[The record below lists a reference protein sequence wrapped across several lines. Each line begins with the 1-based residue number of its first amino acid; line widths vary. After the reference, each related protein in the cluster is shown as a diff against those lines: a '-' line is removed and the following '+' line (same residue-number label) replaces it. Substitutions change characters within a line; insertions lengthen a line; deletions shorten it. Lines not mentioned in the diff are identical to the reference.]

1 MPIKIA
7 LVDDHKLFRRALANL
22 LETEEKFEIIFEAE
36 SGAEFFDYLRSGQEP
51 EVVLLDISMQGQDG
65 FTVAGKLRK
74 DYPMVRIIAVT
85 VEDNEAAI
93 IKMIKLGARGYVL
106 KDADPD
112 ELFTAIDDVHNKGYY
127 YSEYVSK
134 TMANSIN
141 YHTRWDK
148 NSDILDRLSQREI
161 TFLEYICN
169 DLSYKEIAELM
180 SVSVR
185 TVDDYRDSLFQ
196 KISVRTRVGLVIFAI
211 KNGVVKIM

>member
-1 MPIKIA
+1 MSIKIA

-185 TVDDYRDSLFQ
+185 TVDGYRDSLFQ

>member
-185 TVDDYRDSLFQ
+185 TVDGYRDSLFQ

>member
-148 NSDILDRLSQREI
+148 NSDILDKLSQREI
-161 TFLEYICN
+161 TFLEHICN

-180 SVSVR
+180 NVSVR
-185 TVDDYRDSLFQ
+185 TVDGYRDSLFQ